1 MKKVRVLV
9 IDSGIQADVCNIVE
23 SYALECINGNYNIIK
38 TSCTDYV
45 GHGTAVANIILST
58 NPDIEII
65 SIRIC
70 DNELE
75 IDESGLIAVLQYVY
89 QYINVDII
97 NISAGITYI
106 EEFKD
111 LEKICSKIRDK
122 GILIVSAFD
131 NDGAISFP
139 AAFDSV
145 IGVDV
150 MSVFDN
156 SNEMIR
162 IENSIVDIFI
172 PNHYYRT
179 KFLEKR
185 TIIKGTSFACAYVTG
200 LISKNIGRL
209 DFPDKDK
216 IINML
221 TNTTRKIDS
230 FAKAN
235 IPCFDIKKAIIFP
248 VNKESHA
255 VLQFSEEL
263 TFDIYGVYDDKAMGK
278 IGNSLYGKVIRSYDD
293 IDWEDDFDTI
303 ILSCI
308 SDLSKITKR
317 NYIEEILVNS
327 KKYKKQIYSFESI
340 KSNYEKLLYSK
351 IDKAMVPEKNMLKLH
366 KNTMPVVA
374 VFGTSSKQGKYT
386 LQQKLCISLK
396 KLGYDVGFLSTEPSG
411 FLFGADEVFH
421 FGYKAEINLQPWE
434 CISILNEMVWN
445 IQLKGKDIL
454 ITGCQSGIV
463 HYNHSKITD
472 YDIYQYAYLL
482 GVLPDFP
489 ILCVN
494 PHDDI
499 DYISRSIGFINSVC
513 EEKVKAIVI
522 FPLIAIQ
529 TLSGIG
535 YKIEKIKKDMEFL
548 LKKNLKDAYNIPVFS
563 LDDENLIDDLC
574 IMILNT
580 YKIEY
585 NL

>member
-1 MKKVRVLV
+1 M
-9 IDSGIQADVCNIVE
+9 
-23 SYALECINGNYNIIK
+23 
-38 TSCTDYV
+38 
-45 GHGTAVANIILST
+45 
-58 NPDIEII
+58 
-65 SIRIC
+65 
-70 DNELE
+70 
-75 IDESGLIAVLQYVY
+75 
-89 QYINVDII
+89 
-97 NISAGITYI
+97 
-106 EEFKD
+106 
-111 LEKICSKIRDK
+111 
-122 GILIVSAFD
+122 
-131 NDGAISFP
+131 
-139 AAFDSV
+139 
-145 IGVDV
+145 
-150 MSVFDN
+150 
-156 SNEMIR
+156 
-162 IENSIVDIFI
+162 
-172 PNHYYRT
+172 
-179 KFLEKR
+179 
-185 TIIKGTSFACAYVTG
+185 
-200 LISKNIGRL
+200 
-209 DFPDKDK
+209 
-216 IINML
+216 
-221 TNTTRKIDS
+221 
-230 FAKAN
+230 
-235 IPCFDIKKAIIFP
+235 
-248 VNKESHA
+248 
-255 VLQFSEEL
+255 
-263 TFDIYGVYDDKAMGK
+263 
-278 IGNSLYGKVIRSYDD
+278 
-293 IDWEDDFDTI
+293 
-303 ILSCI
+303 
-308 SDLSKITKR
+308 
-317 NYIEEILVNS
+317 
-327 KKYKKQIYSFESI
+327 
-340 KSNYEKLLYSK
+340 
-351 IDKAMVPEKNMLKLH
+351 
-366 KNTMPVVA
+366 
-374 VFGTSSKQGKYT
+374 
-386 LQQKLCISLK
+386 CISLK

-548 LKKNLKDAYNIPVFS
+548 LKKNLKDAFNIPVFS